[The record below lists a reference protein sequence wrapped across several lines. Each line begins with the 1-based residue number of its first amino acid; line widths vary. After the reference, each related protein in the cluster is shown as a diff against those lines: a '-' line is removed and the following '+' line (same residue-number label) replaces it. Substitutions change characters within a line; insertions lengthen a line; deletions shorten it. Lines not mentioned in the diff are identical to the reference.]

1 MNMKKWLENIS
12 YKFQGFMQGRYGTD
26 EFSRFLCILALI
38 VLFLSYIP
46 GLRYAF
52 IISWIMIIWSLFRS
66 FSKDLYKRQLEREKY
81 LKVKGKITSRFG
93 IYKRMWTERKTHKYY
108 KCPNCKTRVRIRKP
122 PKKKNIMVHCSRCGN
137 DFQKR
142 T

>member
-1 MNMKKWLENIS
+1 MRRWLENIS

-26 EFSRFLCILALI
+26 ELSRLLCFSALAV
-38 VLFLSYIP
+38 VLLSYIP
-46 GLRYAF
+46 VLRPLSILA
-52 IISWIMIIWSLFRS
+52 WILLILSVFRS
-66 FSKDLYKRQLEREKY
+66 FSKNLYKRQQEREKY
-81 LKVKGKITSRFG
+81 LKIKGKITSRFFT
-93 IYKRMWTERKTHKYY
+93 YKRMWKERKTHKYY

-122 PKKKNIMVHCSRCGN
+122 PKGKNIMVHCTRCGN